1 MMKYGTSAKAPAGA
15 AKADASGERKEAM
28 RGGVAM
34 GKEDAIGA
42 DKKFDTGR
50 TAGVCYTHSR
60 TEYKQK

>member
-1 MMKYGTSAKAPAGA
+1 MMKYGTSAKAPAGV

>member
-1 MMKYGTSAKAPAGA
+1 MKYGTSAKAPAGV
-15 AKADASGERKEAM
+15 AKVDASGERKEAM

-50 TAGVCYTHSR
+50 TAGVCYTHER